1 MAMNLNPDV
10 TIYSNGPV
18 SSDSAVQQALKI
30 ALARG
35 AKVDSRKVTK
45 LVNNGPG
52 PEKGITVEFED
63 GASVK
68 LGMLLHRP
76 ATRNRGQHLID
87 QLELKMKEGTGEIWV
102 DPVFAETSV
111 KGCFA
116 AGDTSDMFKQV
127 ALAMGSG
134 LRAGAVASMHLCI
147 EEGDRAIASL

>member
-1 MAMNLNPDV
+1 MALNLNPGV

-18 SSDSAVQQALKI
+18 SSDSAVQQALRI

-35 AKVDSRKVTK
+35 AKIDSRKVAK
-45 LVNNGPG
+45 LINNGPG
-52 PEKGITVEFED
+52 PEKGITVEFDD
-63 GASVK
+63 GSSVK

-87 QLELKMKEGTGEIWV
+87 QLGLKMREGTGEIFV

-116 AGDTSDMFKQV
+116 AGDTADMFKQV

-134 LRAGAVASMHLCI
+134 
-147 EEGDRAIASL
+147 E